1 MERLQKVIASSGYTS
16 RRKAEELIKAG
27 KVYVNSELVTT
38 LGTKVTASDIIVVEG
53 VTLTQERKEYYLL
66 NKPRGYICSLADEHQ
81 RKIVTDLIN
90 TKARIFPVGR
100 LDYDTTGLLLL
111 TNDGELANKLTHPKN
126 NIPKKY
132 IAKIEGILDMTSFFK
147 IKEGIT
153 IDGVKCTPLRLKIKS
168 KDEKNNVTLVEITI
182 VEGRNHI
189 VKKIFEA
196 VNHPVIK
203 LKREEFAFLSVK
215 GLNSGDYRPLTR
227 KELNELNRL

>member
-215 GLNSGDYRPLTR
+215 GLNSGNYRPLTR

>member
-153 IDGVKCTPLRLKIKS
+153 IEGFKCTPLKLKIKS

-189 VKKIFEA
+189 VKKLFEA
-196 VNHPVIK
+196 VNYPVIK

>member
-111 TNDGELANKLTHPKN
+111 TNDGELANKLTHP
-126 NIPKKY
+126 
-132 IAKIEGILDMTSFFK
+132 
-147 IKEGIT
+147 
-153 IDGVKCTPLRLKIKS
+153 
-168 KDEKNNVTLVEITI
+168 
-182 VEGRNHI
+182 
-189 VKKIFEA
+189 
-196 VNHPVIK
+196 
-203 LKREEFAFLSVK
+203 
-215 GLNSGDYRPLTR
+215 
-227 KELNELNRL
+227 